1 MYGSTKTTTTSGQ
14 SRRLLD
20 DSLAIQTETSNI
32 ADDVMSRLFGQRET
46 LESAQQNLG
55 DMREM
60 TDDARLHLHEMERK
74 ALMKKICLYT
84 WIVILS
90 VLILLVAYREITNGG
105 RLF

>member
-1 MYGSTKTTTTSGQ
+1 MYGSTTETTTSAQ

-55 DMREM
+55 EMRGM
-60 TDDARLHLHEMERK
+60 TDDARLHLQDLERK
-74 ALMKKICLYT
+74 ALTKKICLYAT
-84 WIVILS
+84 IVLLS
-90 VLILLVAYREITNGG
+90 VLILLVVYREITNSG